1 MRKIFL
7 IAVAVIFSGVAYAQ
21 SEVDA
26 MLGKLDK
33 YIDNLGPYKISF
45 KLTSEDYTSDGY
57 CLVSGDNYYIGV
69 GDAEVYA
76 DGKVRY
82 EVDGARKEINVD
94 AVNVQSHNI
103 LDNPTRCFDFVG
115 EDYSA
120 EIVKREANKVEIH
133 LSGNDIIEE
142 GDIYI
147 TIDKTTGK
155 PLSILYTLYDDK
167 AYIDIVELKSDTTPI
182 KKFLKSAYKG
192 FEIIDFR

>member
-1 MRKIFL
+1 MRKMFL
-7 IAVAVIFSGVAYAQ
+7 IAVAVLFSGVAYAQ
-21 SEVDA
+21 SEVDV

>member
-1 MRKIFL
+1 MRKMFL
-7 IAVAVIFSGVAYAQ
+7 IAVAVIFAGVAFAQ

-57 CLVSGDNYYIGV
+57 CLVSGDSYYIGV

-115 EDYSA
+115 DDYSA

-182 KKFLKSAYKG
+182 KKFLKSSYKG

>member
-1 MRKIFL
+1 MFL

-33 YIDNLGPYKISF
+33 YIDNLGPYRISF

-147 TIDKTTGK
+147 TIDKTTGR

>member
-1 MRKIFL
+1 
-7 IAVAVIFSGVAYAQ
+7 
-21 SEVDA
+21 

-33 YIDNLGPYKISF
+33 YIDNLGPYRISF

>member
-7 IAVAVIFSGVAYAQ
+7 VVVAVLFSAVAFAQ

-33 YIDNLGPYKISF
+33 YIDNLGAYKIAF
-45 KLTSEDYTSDGY
+45 TLTSEGYTSDGY
-57 CLVSGDNYYIGV
+57 CLVSGDSYYIGV
-69 GDAEVYA
+69 GKSEVYA

-82 EVDGARKEINVD
+82 EVDGERKEINVD
-94 AVNVQSHNI
+94 AVNIKSHNI

-120 EIVKREANKVEIH
+120 EIIKREANQVVIH

-147 TIDKTTGK
+147 AVDKTTGK

-167 AYIDIVELKSDTTPI
+167 AFINIVEVKSDTTPI
-182 KKFLKSAYKG
+182 KKFSKSAYKG